1 MGRAY
6 GGAPYNASMLSPRQF
21 ERRVAAT
28 GTVALLSV
36 FLFFGA
42 LAYWQVWRTDLANDA
57 QNPRALAGFE
67 DPLRGRILDRDGN
80 ELAVSLPNGKRRY
93 TDASVA
99 HAVGYVDARFGSQG
113 AELVFNEAL
122 SGKAGPS
129 IGAALN
135 AEFQRSG
142 QRGLDVR
149 LTLDPAIQ
157 RAAAN
162 ALGARKGAVI
172 ALDPRNGEVLAMVSV
187 PTYDPG
193 ALATAGDALTIDP
206 NSPLLN
212 RATQGLYPPGSTF
225 KTVTASSLLE
235 NKVIT
240 PETIV
245 TCKDKVVIDGFPV
258 SCSNVVQGP
267 GTYPFKSAFAYSVN
281 AIFADQGVKLGWDR
295 LLATATKFGFGGRLA
310 FTLPTAKTQVYG
322 AGSDLTKTLL
332 ASTAFGQG
340 EILATPLQMAVIAA
354 IIANDG
360 VLVSPHLGLVSMD
373 GGRVVEKLEAPSS
386 KRVLPSDVARTMRD
400 FMVAVIDNGQA
411 SGVAMP
417 GVKIGGKTGTAELS
431 DDGTSH
437 AWFIAFAPAD
447 NPVIAVAVVVER
459 GGRGGEVASPI
470 AGQVI
475 KAALGR

>member
-1 MGRAY
+1 MLAPGR
-6 GGAPYNASMLSPRQF
+6 F
-21 ERRVAAT
+21 ERRIAAI
-28 GTVALLSV
+28 GTVSLLSA

-42 LAYWQVWRTDLANDA
+42 LAYWQVWRTDLANGA
-57 QNPRALAGFE
+57 HNPRALASFE
-67 DPLRGRILDRDGN
+67 DPLRGRILDRGGN
-80 ELAVSLPNGKRRY
+80 ELAVSLPNGQRRY

-99 HAVGYVDARFGSQG
+99 HAVGYLDARFGSQG

-122 SGKAGPS
+122 SGTVAPS
-129 IGAALN
+129 FRSAVN
-135 AEFQRSG
+135 AEFQRTG
-142 QRGLDVR
+142 ERGLDVR
-149 LTLDPAIQ
+149 LTLDPTIQ

-193 ALATAGDALTIDP
+193 ALATVGDSLANDP

-235 NKVIT
+235 NKVIA
-240 PETIV
+240 PDTIV
-245 TCKDKVVIDGFPV
+245 TCKDKVVIDGFPI
-258 SCSNVVQGP
+258 SCGNVVQGP
-267 GTYPFKSAFAYSVN
+267 GTYPFKNAFAFSVN
-281 AIFADQGVKLGWDR
+281 AIFAEQGVKLGWDR
-295 LLATATKFGFGGRLA
+295 LLETASKFGFGSRLA
-310 FTLPTAKTQVYG
+310 FTLPTAKTQVHSP
-322 AGSDLTKTLL
+322 GSAQTKTLL

-340 EILATPLQMAVIAA
+340 EILATPLQMVEIAA

-360 VLVSPHLGLVSMD
+360 VLISPHLGLASMD
-373 GGRVVEKLEAPSS
+373 GERVVQKLEQPSS

-400 FMVAVIDNGQA
+400 LMVAVIDNGQA
-411 SGVAMP
+411 AGVAMP

-447 NPVIAVAVVVER
+447 KPVIAVAVVVER

-475 KAALGR
+475 RAALNR